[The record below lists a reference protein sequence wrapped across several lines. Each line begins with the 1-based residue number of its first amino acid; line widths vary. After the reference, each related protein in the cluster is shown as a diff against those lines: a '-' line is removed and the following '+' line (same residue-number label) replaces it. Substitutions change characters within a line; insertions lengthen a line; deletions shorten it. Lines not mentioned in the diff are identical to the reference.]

1 MKIVFILFI
10 FLVQIANCQKD
21 SIKTYHLPEVELG
34 QIRLNNF
41 SNGNKIILLDSTI
54 QKNTNYLSDVLQQ
67 QNFIFIKPYSPG
79 NLSTPTFRGTSANHT
94 ALLWNGFNLQ
104 SSMNGQADF
113 SLIPNLV
120 STQTK
125 IQFGGNSALN
135 GSGSVGGTIHLQHLP
150 SFNKGISAEVGLQN
164 GSFGAFRQQYL
175 VEISKKN
182 FVTSLK
188 IYNQS
193 ALNNFQFQNI
203 YLPEK
208 PVQIQQNGA
217 FQIKGLLTEHFFL
230 FKKFHRINARYW
242 LQHADRQIPATML
255 AAKKQESQIDF
266 SHRITSEYAFQKNN
280 LQFATRIAWFNENI
294 SYQRPLYDTVK
305 NTSNTFIYEVET
317 KIQLPKNQLINIG
330 FNNTFSAAS
339 GNNLGS
345 SKTLN
350 RTAFFA
356 SYLVSILNQ
365 KIVFNTN
372 LREQLDKGSATPLT
386 FGFGIEAKPFK
397 DFTFFAN
404 TNRSYRLPTLND
416 YFWRDAGG
424 AKGNLDLKPELG
436 WSQDVG
442 IQFKKQ
448 VRNFAFQTNGTVFNS
463 NISNWILWIENQN
476 GILSPQNIQQVW
488 ARGIEYGGKITFNTS
503 KTELSLTTNTD
514 FTYSTVQSVSNN
526 FSNLVGKQVIYVP
539 YNKGFATFLARYH
552 KTAITYNFVY
562 TGFRFSNEDNSE
574 FLAPFTVSNIAV
586 NQDIN
591 YKKIKLLLFMQLNNI
606 FNQQY
611 QVLAMRPMYG
621 FNFNFGLTFKF
632 NQPNKLT

>member
-1 MKIVFILFI
+1 MKIILFLLL
-10 FLVQIANCQKD
+10 FLTQFANCQKD
-21 SIKTYHLPEVELG
+21 SIKTYHLPEFEFG
-34 QIRLNNF
+34 QIRLQKF

-54 QKNTNYLSDVLQQ
+54 QKNTNSLSDVLQQ

-79 NLSTPTFRGTSANHT
+79 NLATPTFRGTSANHT
-94 ALLWNGFNLQ
+94 AVLWNGFNLQ
-104 SSMNGQADF
+104 STMNGQADF

-125 IQFGGNSALN
+125 IQFGGNGALN
-135 GSGSVGGTIHLQHLP
+135 GSGAVGGTIHLQHLP

-164 GSFGAFRQQYL
+164 GSFGAFRQQYS

-182 FVTSLK
+182 FVSSLK
-188 IYNQS
+188 FYNQS

-203 YLPEK
+203 FLPEK
-208 PVQIQQNGA
+208 PVQTQQNSA
-217 FQIKGLLTEHFFL
+217 FQIKGLLTEHFFS
-230 FKKFHRINARYW
+230 FKKHHQINVRYW
-242 LQHADRQIPATML
+242 LQYANRQIAPTML
-255 AAKKQESQIDF
+255 ASKKQESQTDI
-266 SHRITSEYAFQKNN
+266 SNRITSEYAYQKNN
-280 LQFATRIAWFNENI
+280 LHFISRIAFFNENI
-294 SYQRPLYDTVK
+294 SFQRPLYDTLK
-305 NTSNTFIYEVET
+305 NVSNTLIYEAET
-317 KIQLPKNQLINIG
+317 KIQLPKNQLINFG
-330 FNNTFSAAS
+330 FNNTFSVAN

-345 SKTLN
+345 SKALN

-356 SYLVSILNQ
+356 SYLVSFLNQ

-424 AKGNLDLKPELG
+424 AKGNIDLKPELG
-436 WSQDVG
+436 WSQDIG
-442 IQFKKQ
+442 ISYKKQ
-448 VRNFAFQTNGTVFNS
+448 VGDFIFQGQSNVFNS
-463 NISNWILWIENQN
+463 NISNWILWIENSN

-488 ARGIEYGGKITFNTS
+488 ARGLEYGGKITFNKS
-503 KTELSLTTNTD
+503 KTELSLAANTD
-514 FTYSTVQSVSNN
+514 FTYSTVQSISNN

-552 KTAITYNFVY
+552 KTTFMYNFVY

-574 FLAPFTVSNIAV
+574 FLEPFSLSNITL

-591 YKKIKLLLFMQLNNI
+591 YKKTKLLLFLQFNNI
-606 FNQQY
+606 FNKQY

-621 FNFNFGLTFKF
+621 FNFNFGLTLKF